1 MRKDILFFIDST
13 MSVKIDNIVLVW
25 AGGTGLSSLGFLLS
39 DLWYTN
45 IIGIDSS
52 QSQITDNLEKAG
64 VKMIFGHGTYE
75 VQAGDVVIYSD
86 ACPTAPEV
94 LSAQTIHATWVKG
107 AQLPYSYFQFL
118 GEISKY
124 FETIAI
130 AGTHGKSTTTALM
143 TYTMS
148 QCDPL
153 FWLGILGALVPQ
165 LWEKNYWTN
174 LQNPT
179 IKQDLQAIFT
189 RILTGKIVG
198 WDETLRKKYRF
209 AIEADEFNKHF
220 LYLDVDHAI
229 ILNAELDH
237 GEIYGSKEE
246 YLATY
251 VQFIQKVKDN
261 VFALTGEVGID
272 HLKSQCTK
280 IQCIEKKSI
289 NLPYIFGD
297 HNQKNASL
305 ILALLEKILQKDIWN
320 VDATDHT
327 NISDIT
333 TEITESMAWFKWL
346 RRRMEF
352 LKTCDNGALI
362 YTDYGHH
369 PTEINAVYHAMRE
382 KYPTKK
388 LIALFQPHQARRV
401 LQFRPEFVKT
411 MQQFDETI
419 IYSIYIAR
427 EVFSEL
433 IRDYPLPEGQ
443 TFASVEELW
452 ELFAKECHGTYTQT
466 FDDIIT
472 RLNTLAPDEVW
483 CIFTAGNLDYQIRN
497 EIV

>member
-1 MRKDILFFIDST
+1 

-45 IIGIDSS
+45 IIGIDNS
-52 QSQITDNLEKAG
+52 QSQITAWLEKVG
-64 VKMIFGHGTYE
+64 VQMIFGHGTYE

-94 LSAQTIHATWVKG
+94 LSAKTIHATWVKG

-148 QCDPL
+148 QCDPV
-153 FWLGILGALVPQ
+153 FGLGILWALVPQ
-165 LWEKNYWTN
+165 LDEKNYWTN

-198 WDETLRKKYRF
+198 WDESLRKKYRF

-251 VQFIQKVKDN
+251 VQFIEKVKGN

-272 HLKSQCTK
+272 YLTSQCPK

-289 NLPYIFGD
+289 ELPYIFGD

-305 ILALLEKILQKDIWN
+305 ILALLEKIAGTDIQN
-320 VDATDHT
+320 TDST
-327 NISDIT
+327 KDIT
-333 TEITESMAWFKWL
+333 TIIVEKMAWFKWL
-346 RRRMEF
+346 RRRMEL
-352 LKTCDNGALI
+352 LKETNNGSLI
-362 YTDYGHH
+362 YSDYGHH

-388 LIALFQPHQARRV
+388 LVAIFQPHQARRV
-401 LQFRPEFVKT
+401 LQFRDEFAST
-411 MQQFDETI
+411 MQQFNEVM
-419 IYSIYIAR
+419 IYNIYIAR
-427 EVFSEL
+427 ETFSEL
-433 IRDYPLPEGQ
+433 IQDY
-443 TFASVEELW
+443 TIAKDANISSVAQLW
-452 ELFAKECHGTYTQT
+452 EMFATACHGTYSES

-472 RLNTLAPDEVW
+472 RLNTLAPDEVG
-483 CIFTAGNLDYQIRN
+483 CVFTAGNLDYQIRN
-497 EIV
+497 EIL